1 MKTVKNICLSL
12 KRYSFLLE
20 QLISR
25 DFKVKYKRSVLGV
38 LLELTESD
46 SDDVRYGN
54 RIYQCIQVLDTG
66 SKLPDV
72 FADGSCIF

>member
-1 MKTVKNICLSL
+1 M
-12 KRYSFLLE
+12 
-20 QLISR
+20 
-25 DFKVKYKRSVLGV
+25 
-38 LLELTESD
+38 ELTESD

-72 FADGSCIF
+72 FADGSCILIILMRQATFR